1 LSSGGIE
8 ANPTVLVGGSALML
22 RSAAPAVRGGFT
34 SSSGPDD
41 RVLVLQLWANSR
53 HSIQRKYQLRASLR
67 LAVGACF
74 YLEENTGDV
83 RR

>member
-1 LSSGGIE
+1 MLLTAQLDSDDSIAACQQDLATFSTVS
-8 ANPTVLVGGSALML
+8 ANGT
-22 RSAAPAVRGGFT
+22 
-34 SSSGPDD
+34 
-41 RVLVLQLWANSR
+41 
-53 HSIQRKYQLRASLR
+53 HSIHRKYQLRASLR